1 MCPYYLD
8 GDLAQNFQKRPF
20 AKAIPVVEGPV
31 IPVISRRLSMAA
43 DCGFYAV
50 FKVREEARARDLQI
64 SAETQ

>member
-8 GDLAQNFQKRPF
+8 GDLAQNFQIRPF
-20 AKAIPVVEGPV
+20 AKTFPVVEGPV

-50 FKVREEARARDLQI
+50 FKDRGEA
-64 SAETQ
+64 